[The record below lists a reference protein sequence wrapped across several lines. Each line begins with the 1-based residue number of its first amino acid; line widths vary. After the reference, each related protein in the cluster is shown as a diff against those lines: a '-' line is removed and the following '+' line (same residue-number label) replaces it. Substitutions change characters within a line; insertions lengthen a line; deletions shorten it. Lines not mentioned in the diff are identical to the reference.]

1 VYNKY
6 KARLHISPYTLLVLQ
21 TSTPTMIYQAPEK
34 CGPYKAIQQVKTID
48 SVLFICLD
56 ARAMF

>member
-1 VYNKY
+1 
-6 KARLHISPYTLLVLQ
+6 
-21 TSTPTMIYQAPEK
+21 MIYQAPEK